1 MIWDFFKGLGRS
13 RIEDARN
20 KVQAKGM
27 GAMAK
32 AKGKAAQKFND
43 TVDKGVKG
51 AKDGAMGAVK
61 KGGDKDKGGQS
72 GGQQSGG
79 PAPKQGNQP
88 AGGKNMGIFGKKG
101 GGQSGGGQVPN
112 PEQYDD
118 ARTRALN
125 LDSFMDTRQRKECV
139 GWVVALNG
147 NHRGEDFR
155 LVPGKNVMGTAADCD
170 IVITDPYLSNQHATI
185 RYEDGEFVVVDLD
198 STNGTYVNDKRISRC
213 DLIDNDKIRLGRTEL
228 KFKSLF

>member
-13 RIEDARN
+13 RVEEARA

-27 GAMAK
+27 GAVAK
-32 AKGKAAQKFND
+32 AKGKAAQKFNEG
-43 TVDKGVKG
+43 VDKGINK
-51 AKDGAMGAVK
+51 AKDGAVGAAK
-61 KGGDKDKGGQS
+61 KGADKAKGGQS
-72 GGQQSGG
+72 GGGTSN
-79 PAPKQGNQP
+79 QGNQSS
-88 AGGKNMGIFGKKG
+88 GGKNMGIFGKKG
-101 GGQSGGGQVPN
+101 GGNQSGGGQMPS